1 MQHGFCS
8 LSNQPPH
15 HSGLGEGPAVLVGYW
30 SIDVALKK
38 REHWKPNTRSATLL
52 VGTSVGQCMVI
63 QEESCGDVERDENVN
78 GVMLVR
84 SQDEENAKEIENPGQ
99 CVNKIPAPR
108 SVCKKGKE
116 RKMNSCPCSC
126 LVALPK

>member
-15 HSGLGEGPAVLVGYW
+15 HSRLGEGPAVLVRYW
-30 SIDVALKK
+30 SIDVALEK
-38 REHWKPNTRSATLL
+38 REHWKPDTRSATLL
-52 VGTSVGQCMVI
+52 VGASVGQRMVV

-78 GVMLVR
+78 GVMLVC

-99 CVNKIPAPR
+99 GVNKVPTPR
-108 SVCKKGKE
+108 SVCKKEKKE
-116 RKMNSCPCSC
+116 R
-126 LVALPK
+126 